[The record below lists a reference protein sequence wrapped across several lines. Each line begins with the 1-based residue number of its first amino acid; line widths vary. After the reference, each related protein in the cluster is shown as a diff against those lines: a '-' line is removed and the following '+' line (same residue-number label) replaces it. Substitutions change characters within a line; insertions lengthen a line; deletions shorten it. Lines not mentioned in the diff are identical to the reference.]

1 MRARFLPLLFLAFPA
16 LSPRLGSQTTTP
28 DDPRR
33 VLVLY
38 SQGWPDANGD
48 GVGDSKEVAL
58 YYAKARGVPA
68 SNLLGLPL
76 SGTRRYWSG
85 TKGWAE
91 FHDKLVTPVKKALKV
106 LGPAKID
113 TLLFCYGVPY
123 YIYTPL
129 TNRRLRAVDSLMA
142 VPDRLGT
149 RTSWPLPSWWYS
161 NTYLELSP
169 SIPPD
174 LGRFNHG
181 TFSFFGAHL
190 YLNCRIDGPTPEAA
204 KDLVDGAIYAEK
216 HLGKGRGYIRGR
228 AYVDTRYGYFSDT
241 FLKQN
246 YPFGYSTYKSADE
259 CMAFGKFFPPA
270 VGLPTFWEAGGKEI
284 GEQGARWR
292 DGSPALTAPRAL
304 LYGGWYNY
312 NQYHD
317 VWDWLPGSIACDLNS
332 NSIRN
337 FHKANPG
344 TFLGSALA
352 RGLTAGSGVVGEPYL
367 SGHPRPEV
375 LLYYVTRGFTWAE
388 ASMVSDPALLW
399 MSVHMGDP
407 LYTPFRKG
415 SKRFPDHT
423 RPGAPLVKVVARK
436 GTSAVLDLGI
446 PRRPADPDL
455 CVFQVDY
462 GPTPALGSRVPF
474 GKAYKGELPVTLSN
488 LPDLPGF
495 YFQVEARDPA
505 GLSSKSPILA
515 LCPRPFQAVDVRA
528 SVSPATVPYGKP
540 LTARFAVSA
549 LPGLTGLKSFKIEM
563 EGMGSRF
570 DLTQPVLASGTE
582 ISLGPKE
589 ETLLFALKAPALLPP
604 GNYKFHIQ
612 ASTSSG
618 FSKFAAPF
626 TVQ

>member
-1 MRARFLPLLFLAFPA
+1 MRAPFLVLTALLALPSFLP
-16 LSPRLGSQTTTP
+16 SQSTTP

-38 SQGWPDANGD
+38 SQGWPDTNGD

-58 YYAKARGVPA
+58 YYAKARGVP
-68 SNLLGLPL
+68 SRNLLALPI

-91 FHDKLVTPVKKALKV
+91 FHDKLVTPVKKALQT
-106 LGPAKID
+106 LGPANID

-129 TNRRLRAVDSLMA
+129 ANRRLRAVDSLMA
-142 VPDRLGT
+142 VPDKLGT
-149 RTSWPLPSWWYS
+149 RTSWPIPSWWSS
-161 NTYLELSP
+161 NTYLEFSP
-169 SIPPD
+169 SVPPD
-174 LGRFNHG
+174 LGRFSHAA
-181 TFSFFGAHL
+181 FSFFGAPL
-190 YLNCRIDGPTPEAA
+190 YLTARIDGVTPEAA

-216 HLGKGRGYIRGR
+216 HLGKGAGYLWGR
-228 AYVDTRYGYFSDT
+228 AYVDTRFGYFSDT

-246 YPFGYSTYKSADE
+246 YPFGYSSYKSADE
-259 CMAFGKFFPPA
+259 CMAFGKFFPPT
-270 VGLPTFWEAGGKEI
+270 VGFTTYWEASGKEI

-292 DGSPALTAPRAL
+292 DGSPALAAPRAL

-332 NSIRN
+332 NSIKN
-337 FHKANPG
+337 FHRANPG

-388 ASMVSDPALLW
+388 ASMVSDPALFW
-399 MSVHMGDP
+399 MGVHMGDP
-407 LYTPFRKG
+407 LYAPFRKG
-415 SKRFPDHT
+415 AKRVPDQT
-423 RPGAPLVKVVARK
+423 PPGAPLVKVAARN
-436 GTSAVLDLGI
+436 GASAVLDLRI

-474 GKAYKGELPVTLSN
+474 GKAFKGDLPVTLSN

-505 GLSSKSPILA
+505 GLSSKSPLLA
-515 LCPRPFQAVDVRA
+515 LCPRSFQAADVRA
-528 SVSPATVPYGKP
+528 SVSPAAVPYGKP

-549 LPGLTGLKSFKIEM
+549 LPGLASLKSFKIEM
-563 EGMGSRF
+563 EGMGYRF
-570 DLTQPVLASGTE
+570 DVTWAVLASSTE
-582 ISLGPKE
+582 IALGPRE
-589 ETLLFALKAPALLPP
+589 ETLLFALKAPALLPR
-604 GNYKFHIQ
+604 GTYKFHLQ
-612 ASTSSG
+612 AGTSSG
-618 FSKFAAPF
+618 SSKYSTSFS
-626 TVQ
+626 VQ